1 MKDLVIIDP
10 TFSFFLTFCSCFRCY
25 LQSLPPRKI
34 ALFIEEPALQISVKS
49 TTPLADVGGWVGALH
64 EKEFDNY
71 YEQNIKSIY
80 ENGKPNILSQKK
92 LIPTVYA
99 YSNSPITDFDMENE
113 MINKNKEVTQTENY
127 KRKNSNKDIVD
138 NDLVLGE
145 DERHLL
151 KTTQGVIV
159 QNVRV
164 CNGHG
169 GVMIC
174 RMGQIWIEKSV
185 FCNLSYGVRCLQSSR
200 CVFFQ
205 NRFYNCETTGVFLKD
220 HSVGFIAGNEIYEN
234 TEAGSSSSHSTFLW
248 QTLHKK

>member
-1 MKDLVIIDP
+1 M
-10 TFSFFLTFCSCFRCY
+10 
-25 LQSLPPRKI
+25 
-34 ALFIEEPALQISVKS
+34 
-49 TTPLADVGGWVGALH
+49 ADVGGWVGALH

-99 YSNSPITDFDMENE
+99 YSNSPITDSDMENE
-113 MINKNKEVTQTENY
+113 MINENKEVTQTENY

-200 CVFFQ
+200 CVSKIGF
-205 NRFYNCETTGVFLKD
+205 TTVRRR
-220 HSVGFIAGNEIYEN
+220 
-234 TEAGSSSSHSTFLW
+234 GSF
-248 QTLHKK
+248 

>member
-1 MKDLVIIDP
+1 MRNCLFHP
-10 TFSFFLTFCSCFRCY
+10 
-25 LQSLPPRKI
+25 QKI

-64 EKEFDNY
+64 EKEFDRY
-71 YEQNIKSIY
+71 YKQNIKSIY
-80 ENGKPNILSQKK
+80 ENGKPNIHSQEK
-92 LIPTVYA
+92 LVPSVYA
-99 YSNSPITDFDMENE
+99 DSDSPFTDSDMENE
-113 MINKNKEVTQTENY
+113 VINNNKELTQTENY
-127 KRKNSNKDIVD
+127 KRKNSDKETAD
-138 NDLVLGE
+138 NDRVLDE

-159 QNVRV
+159 QNVRI

-200 CVFFQ
+200 CVLFQ
-205 NRFYNCETTGVFLKD
+205 NRFYNCETTGIFLKD

-234 TEAGSSSSHSTFLW
+234 TEAGSKTSLSTDLW
-248 QTLHKK
+248 QRLHK

>member
-1 MKDLVIIDP
+1 MRNCLFHP
-10 TFSFFLTFCSCFRCY
+10 E
-25 LQSLPPRKI
+25 KI

-49 TTPLADVGGWVGALH
+49 ATPLADVGGWVGALH

-71 YEQNIKSIY
+71 YKQNIKSII

-99 YSNSPITDFDMENE
+99 YSNSPITDSDMENE
-113 MINKNKEVTQTENY
+113 IIINKNKEVTQTENY

-159 QNVRV
+159 QNVRI

-200 CVFFQ
+200 CVLFQ
-205 NRFYNCETTGVFLKD
+205 NRFYNCEATGVFLKD

-234 TEAGSSSSHSTFLW
+234 TEAGSSSSLSTFLW
-248 QTLHKK
+248 QTLHKNEVVFMDFFSKCDRICRK